1 MCQTIL
7 GAGDTAVSKTGLT
20 TTCSYILINL
30 FMQWVIHLH
39 MNFCFIPIDTET
51 LGKRMW
57 FPSPS
62 SQSSLTFAYNV

>member
-30 FMQWVIHLH
+30 FMQWVIHLR

-51 LGKRMW
+51 LGKRM
-57 FPSPS
+57 
-62 SQSSLTFAYNV
+62 